1 MTAQE
6 IRQAVQSTVEAHI
19 THNNFHLDWL
29 VVKDRDT
36 EPELPGVFWKQYTGR
51 LQETDNGTK
60 RTQFVQLWVLTSVA
74 TDRTPAELQTAVEA
88 AFEAAVDI
96 VMRLKLDHG
105 NEFVEN
111 VSITTMHDEYTNLL
125 SGVVLNMTLDA
136 GYACYVA
143 ARFPEPEV

>member
-1 MTAQE
+1 M
-6 IRQAVQSTVEAHI
+6 QAAVEAHI

-51 LQETDNGTK
+51 VIDDENGTK
-60 RTQFVQLWVLTSVA
+60 RTQFVQLWVLTTVA
-74 TDRTPAELQTAVEA
+74 TDRTPEQLQTAVES
-88 AFEAAVDI
+88 AFEAALDI
-96 VMRLKLDHG
+96 VMRLKQEHG
-105 NEFVEN
+105 YEFVQN

-136 GYACYVA
+136 GYACYDDT
-143 ARFPEPEV
+143 RFPN